1 MSVVIGVDELHRLV
15 QTALANNGYSLEH
28 ANALAEVIVGSER
41 DGAVSHGLHRLDQ
54 CISDVACGWVDGK
67 AVPVVQDV
75 ASGVVA
81 VDARNG
87 YCQLAF
93 KRACDLFVGKVLRHG
108 TATLAIRNS
117 HHLAPLWPEVEDL
130 AERGLI
136 ALSFRSGRRTVLPWD
151 GRQAMFGTNPM
162 AFACPREGAP
172 PLVWDLASSFMA
184 RGDIQIAAQRGEPVP
199 AGAGID
205 GEGRPTTD
213 PNAILK
219 GGAQLPFGGY
229 KGSLISFMVEVLA
242 AAATGSLLAVED
254 RSTEVK
260 GAQSANGGSL
270 ILGINPALTAGD
282 GFAARIALLV
292 KELDGNGAARVP
304 GERRHA
310 RRRAAV
316 AEGVRVDEAALE
328 RLRAWAGSAR

>member
-1 MSVVIGVDELHRLV
+1 MSTVVAVDELHRLV
-15 QTALANNGYSLEH
+15 EAALANNGYSREH
-28 ANALAEVIVGSER
+28 AEALTEVIAGSER
-41 DGAVSHGLHRLDQ
+41 DGAVSHGLHRLGQ

-67 AVPVVQDV
+67 AVPVVKDV
-75 ASGVVA
+75 AAGVVV
-81 VDARNG
+81 VDAQNG

-93 KRACDLFVGKVLRHG
+93 KCGRDLFVSKVRNHG

-130 AERGLI
+130 AGAGLI
-136 ALSFRSGRRTVLPWD
+136 ALSFRSGRRTVIPWG
-151 GRQAMFGTNPM
+151 GRRPMFGTNPM
-162 AFACPREGAP
+162 AFACPREDGS
-172 PLVWDLASSFMA
+172 PLVWDLAASFMA
-184 RGDIQIAAQRGEPVP
+184 RGDIQIAAQKGEPVP

-205 GEGRPTTD
+205 TDGKQTTD
-213 PNAILK
+213 PNALLK

-242 AAATGSLLAVED
+242 AAATGSMLAVED

-260 GAQSANGGSL
+260 GAMSANGGSL

-282 GFAARIALLV
+282 GFAARIQLLLQ
-292 KELDGNGAARVP
+292 ELEGNGEARVP

-310 RRRAAV
+310 HRAAS
-316 AEGVRVDEAALE
+316 EKNGVRVDAAAME
-328 RLRAWAGSAR
+328 RLKAWAGTTR